1 MEEEKKKAD
10 KAKRKSVTG
19 ASTANK
25 FAAFNIKK
33 KEDTIDKPDPESF
46 NPFTSDPQIQ
56 MDRERQEKD
65 AARKRQR
72 LASKPKIVVKS
83 QR

>member
-1 MEEEKKKAD
+1 MEEEKKRAD

-19 ASTANK
+19 ASTTNK
-25 FAAFNIKK
+25 FTAFNIKK
-33 KEDTIDKPDPESF
+33 KEDTIEKPEAESF
-46 NPFTSDPQIQ
+46 NPFTSDPQLQIE
-56 MDRERQEKD
+56 RERAVKE